1 MKKSGKK
8 AKIRIANIDE
18 KKQIWYTKGG
28 RNARRDT
35 INGGGCFLI
44 PEEVKSVFVF
54 FAFLEQREVMLMY
67 ITWETLFL
75 FCTLIVA
82 IISLV
87 LDILNKFS
95 FREILSLL

>member
-1 MKKSGKK
+1 LTNLKNYGIINNSILGYS
-8 AKIRIANIDE
+8 E
-18 KKQIWYTKGG
+18 S
-28 RNARRDT
+28 T

-44 PEEVKSVFVF
+44 PEEVRFL
-54 FAFLEQREVMLMY
+54 FAFLEKREVMPMY

-87 LDILNKFS
+87 FDIHNNKK
-95 FREILSLL
+95 R

>member
-1 MKKSGKK
+1 M
-8 AKIRIANIDE
+8 
-18 KKQIWYTKGG
+18 WYTKCG

-44 PEEVKSVFVF
+44 PEEVKSYFV
-54 FAFLEQREVMLMY
+54 FAFLEQREVMPMY

-87 LDILNKFS
+87 LDILNNKK
-95 FREILSLL
+95 R

>member
-1 MKKSGKK
+1 M
-8 AKIRIANIDE
+8 
-18 KKQIWYTKGG
+18 WYTKRG

-44 PEEVKSVFVF
+44 FEEVKSCFV
-54 FAFLEQREVMLMY
+54 FAFLEQREVMPMY

-87 LDILNKFS
+87 LDILNNKK
-95 FREILSLL
+95 R